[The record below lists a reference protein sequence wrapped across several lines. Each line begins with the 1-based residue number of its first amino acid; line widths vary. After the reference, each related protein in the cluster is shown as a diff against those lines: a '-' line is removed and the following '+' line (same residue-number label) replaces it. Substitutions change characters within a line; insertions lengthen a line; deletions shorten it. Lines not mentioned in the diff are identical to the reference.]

1 MKNDIK
7 KGRKVKSP
15 FIKKPYLVSWCGF
28 KINGMLLS
36 FSISERHFANILL
49 NNHYRNPPTRHCSQ
63 DPLLLHQS
71 HYPLLLE

>member
-15 FIKKPYLVSWCGF
+15 FIKKPYLVSWRGF

-49 NNHYRNPPTRHCSQ
+49 NNHYRNPLRQ
-63 DPLLLHQS
+63 DTAAKILYYYTNHII
-71 HYPLLLE
+71 HYC